1 LETQDLRVVTYSR
14 NVFIPVTNMCR
25 NHCGYCG
32 FRRRPDDPQS
42 YIIQPSR
49 VEEILKRGA
58 QSGCTEALFTFGER
72 PDENPGYLR
81 RLNAIGYDRTLDYLL
96 DLCNIAIKMGLLPH
110 CNPGVLSYEELALLK
125 PLNASMGLMLETTAH
140 LQAHEDS
147 PGKVPEKRIE
157 SIENAGKLKIPFTT
171 GLLVGIGET
180 RADRMESLRIIT
192 ELHRQSGH
200 IQEVI
205 IQNFTPK
212 PGTSMSGHEPPSFED
227 MLWTVEHAR
236 EILPGD
242 VAVQVPPNLISPGM
256 LIKHG
261 ASDLGGISPVTI
273 DHINPEHEWPAVEQ
287 LEKKVGKDVILRE
300 RLPIY
305 PQYIKQGWYS
315 EDIRS
320 LINQLAGDDGYRK
333 SKNGGAEYT
342 GLHRPYSSG

>member
-1 LETQDLRVVTYSR
+1 METQNLRVVTYSK

-32 FRRRPDDPQS
+32 FRRSPDDPQA
-42 YIIQPSR
+42 YIMQPAR
-49 VEEILKRGA
+49 IEEILRSGA

-72 PDENPGYLR
+72 PDEDAGYLR
-81 RLNAIGYDRTLDYLL
+81 RLKAIGYDRTLDYLL
-96 DLCNIAIKMGLLPH
+96 DLCRMAIKVGLLPH
-110 CNPGVLSYEELALLK
+110 CNPGVLSYAELALLK

-157 SIENAGKLKIPFTT
+157 SIANAGKLKIPFTT

-180 RADRMESLRIIT
+180 EDDRIKSL
-192 ELHRQSGH
+192 ELIARLHLKCGH

-212 PGTSMSGHEPPSFED
+212 PGTAMEHHPPPKIDE
-227 MLWTVEHAR
+227 MIRTVELAR
-236 EILPGD
+236 EILPDD
-242 VAVQVPPNLISPGM
+242 VAVQVPPNLISPGV
-256 LIKHG
+256 LIEHG

-287 LEKKVGKDVILRE
+287 LEQKVGRDVVLRE

-305 PQYIKQGWYS
+305 PQYIKQGWFS

-320 LINQLAGDDGYRK
+320 LIQHLAGDDGYRK
-333 SKNGGAEYT
+333 VKKWLS
-342 GLHRPYSSG
+342 

>member
-1 LETQDLRVVTYSR
+1 
-14 NVFIPVTNMCR
+14 MCR

-32 FRRRPDDPQS
+32 FRRSPDDPQA
-42 YIIQPSR
+42 YIMQPAR
-49 VEEILKRGA
+49 VEEILKSGA

-72 PDENPGYLR
+72 PDEDAGYLR
-81 RLNAIGYDRTLDYLL
+81 RLKAIGYDRTLDYLL
-96 DLCNIAIKMGLLPH
+96 DLCHIAIETGLLPH

-157 SIENAGKLKIPFTT
+157 SIANAGKLKIPFTT

-180 RADRMESLRIIT
+180 EDDRIKSLELIVR
-192 ELHRQSGH
+192 LHRNYGH

-212 PGTSMSGHEPPSFED
+212 PGTAMENHPPPKIDE
-227 MLWTVEHAR
+227 MIWTVELAR
-236 EILPGD
+236 KILPDD

-256 LIKHG
+256 LIEHG
-261 ASDLGGISPVTI
+261 ATDLGGISPVTI

-287 LEKKVGKDVILRE
+287 LEQKVGRDVVLRE

-305 PQYIKQGWYS
+305 PQYIEQGWFS
-315 EDIRS
+315 EEIRS
-320 LINQLAGDDGYRK
+320 LIQHLAGDDGYRK
-333 SKNGGAEYT
+333 VKKWLS
-342 GLHRPYSSG
+342 

>member
-1 LETQDLRVVTYSR
+1 MEIQHSRVVTYSK

-32 FRRRPDDPQS
+32 FRRSPDDPQA
-42 YIIQPSR
+42 YIMQPAR
-49 VEEILKRGA
+49 IEEILKRGA

-72 PDENPGYLR
+72 PDEDAGYLR
-81 RLNAIGYDRTLDYLL
+81 RLKAIGYDRTLDYLL
-96 DLCNIAIKMGLLPH
+96 DLCRMAIKMGLLPH
-110 CNPGVLSYEELALLK
+110 CNPGVLSYAELALLK

-140 LQAHEDS
+140 LQAHEDC

-157 SIENAGKLKIPFTT
+157 SIANAGKLKIPFTT

-180 RADRMESLRIIT
+180 ENDRVKSLKTIAG
-192 ELHRQSGH
+192 LHREFGH

-212 PGTSMSGHEPPSFED
+212 PGTAMEHHPPPSIDE
-227 MLWTVEHAR
+227 MIRTVEHAR

-242 VAVQVPPNLISPGM
+242 VAVQVPPNLISPGV
-256 LIKHG
+256 LIEHG

-287 LEKKVGKDVILRE
+287 LGQNVGRDIVLRE

-305 PQYIKQGWYS
+305 PQYIKQGWFS
-315 EDIRS
+315 DEIRPLVQHLVS
-320 LINQLAGDDGYRK
+320 DDGYRK
-333 SKNGGAEYT
+333 VEKC
-342 GLHRPYSSG
+342 

>member
-1 LETQDLRVVTYSR
+1 METQHSRMVTYSK

-32 FRRRPDDPQS
+32 FRRSPDDPQA
-42 YIIQPSR
+42 YIMQPAR
-49 VEEILKRGA
+49 IEEILKSGA

-72 PDENPGYLR
+72 PDEDAGYLR
-81 RLNAIGYDRTLDYLL
+81 RLKAIGYDHTLDYLP
-96 DLCNIAIKMGLLPH
+96 DLCRMAIETGLLPH

-147 PGKVPEKRIE
+147 PGKVPEKRIG
-157 SIENAGKLKIPFTT
+157 SIANAGKLKIPFTT

-180 RADRMESLRIIT
+180 EDDRIKSLELIAR
-192 ELHRQSGH
+192 LHRKYGH

-212 PGTSMSGHEPPSFED
+212 PGTAMEHHPPPKIDE
-227 MLWTVEHAR
+227 MIRTVELAR
-236 EILPGD
+236 EILPDD
-242 VAVQVPPNLISPGM
+242 VAVQVPPNLISPRV
-256 LIKHG
+256 LIEHG
-261 ASDLGGISPVTI
+261 ATDLGGISPVTI

-287 LEKKVGKDVILRE
+287 LEQKVGRDVVLRE

-305 PQYIKQGWYS
+305 PQYIKQGWFS

-320 LINQLAGDDGYRK
+320 LIQHLVGDDGYRK
-333 SKNGGAEYT
+333 PGKWQS
-342 GLHRPYSSG
+342 

>member
-1 LETQDLRVVTYSR
+1 METQHLRVVTYSK

-32 FRRRPDDPQS
+32 FRRSPDEAQA
-42 YIIQPSR
+42 YIMQPPR
-49 VEEILKRGA
+49 IEEILKRGV

-72 PDENPGYLR
+72 PDEDAGYLSG
-81 RLNAIGYDRTLDYLL
+81 LKPIGYDRTLDYLL
-96 DLCNIAIKMGLLPH
+96 DLCRMAIDTGLLPH
-110 CNPGVLSYEELALLK
+110 CNPGVLSYAELALLK

-157 SIENAGKLKIPFTT
+157 CIANAGTLKIPFTT

-180 RADRMESLRIIT
+180 EDDRIASLELIAC
-192 ELHRQSGH
+192 LHRKYGH

-212 PGTSMSGHEPPSFED
+212 PGTAMEHHPPPSINE
-227 MLWTVEHAR
+227 MIRTVELAR

-242 VAVQVPPNLISPGM
+242 VAVQVPPNLISPGV
-256 LIKHG
+256 LIEHG
-261 ASDLGGISPVTI
+261 ATDLGGISPVTI

-287 LEKKVGKDVILRE
+287 LEQKVGRDVVLRE

-305 PQYIKQGWYS
+305 PQYIKQGWFS
-315 EDIRS
+315 DEIRS
-320 LINQLAGDDGYRK
+320 LIQHLAGDDGYRK
-333 SKNGGAEYT
+333 SGKW
-342 GLHRPYSSG
+342 RS

>member
-1 LETQDLRVVTYSR
+1 METQNLRVVTYSK

-32 FRRRPDDPQS
+32 FRRSPDDPQA
-42 YIIQPSR
+42 YIMQPVR
-49 VEEILKRGA
+49 IEEILKGGV

-72 PDENPGYLR
+72 PDEDAGYLR
-81 RLNAIGYDRTLDYLL
+81 QLKAIGYDRTLDYLL
-96 DLCNIAIKMGLLPH
+96 DLCRMAIKVGLLPH
-110 CNPGVLSYEELALLK
+110 CNPGVLSYAELELLK

-157 SIENAGKLKIPFTT
+157 SIANAGKLKIPFTT

-180 RADRMESLRIIT
+180 GDDRVKSI
-192 ELHRQSGH
+192 ELIARMHWKYGH

-212 PGTSMSGHEPPSFED
+212 PGTAMEHHPPPKIDE
-227 MLWTVEHAR
+227 MIRTVELAR
-236 EILPGD
+236 EILPDD
-242 VAVQVPPNLISPGM
+242 VAVQVPPNLISPRV
-256 LIKHG
+256 LIEHG
-261 ASDLGGISPVTI
+261 ATDLGGISPVTI

-287 LEKKVGKDVILRE
+287 LEQKVGRDVDLRE

-305 PQYIKQGWYS
+305 PQYIKQGWFS
-315 EDIRS
+315 EEIRS
-320 LINQLAGDDGYRK
+320 LIQHLAGDDGYRK
-333 SKNGGAEYT
+333 VKKWLS
-342 GLHRPYSSG
+342 

>member
-1 LETQDLRVVTYSR
+1 MEIQHSRVVTYSK

-32 FRRRPDDPQS
+32 FRRSPDDPQA
-42 YIIQPSR
+42 YIMQPAR
-49 VEEILKRGA
+49 IEGILKRGA

-72 PDENPGYLR
+72 PDEDAGYLR
-81 RLNAIGYDRTLDYLL
+81 RLKAIGYDRTLDYLL
-96 DLCNIAIKMGLLPH
+96 DLCRMAIETGLLPH
-110 CNPGVLSYEELALLK
+110 CNPGVLSYAELALLK

-140 LQAHEDS
+140 LQAHEDC

-157 SIENAGKLKIPFTT
+157 SIANAGKLKIPFTT

-180 RADRMESLRIIT
+180 ENDRVKSLKTIAG
-192 ELHRQSGH
+192 LHREFGH

-212 PGTSMSGHEPPSFED
+212 PGTAMEHHLPPSIDE
-227 MLWTVEHAR
+227 MIRTVEHAR

-242 VAVQVPPNLISPGM
+242 VAVQVPPNLIPPGV
-256 LIKHG
+256 LIEHG

-287 LEKKVGKDVILRE
+287 LGQNVGRDIVLRE

-305 PQYIKQGWYS
+305 PQYIKQGWFS
-315 EDIRS
+315 DEIRP
-320 LINQLAGDDGYRK
+320 LVQHLAGDDGYKKPGKWR
-333 SKNGGAEYT
+333 S
-342 GLHRPYSSG
+342 

>member
-1 LETQDLRVVTYSR
+1 MRVVTYSK

-32 FRRRPDDPQS
+32 FRRSPDDPQA
-42 YIIQPSR
+42 YIMQPVR
-49 VEEILKRGA
+49 IEEILKGGV

-72 PDENPGYLR
+72 PDEDAGYLR
-81 RLNAIGYDRTLDYLL
+81 QLKAIGYDRTLDYLL
-96 DLCNIAIKMGLLPH
+96 DLCRMAIKVGLLPH
-110 CNPGVLSYEELALLK
+110 CNPGVLSYTELALLK

-157 SIENAGKLKIPFTT
+157 SIANAGKLKIPFTT

-180 RADRMESLRIIT
+180 GDDRVKSI
-192 ELHRQSGH
+192 ELIARMHWKYGH

-212 PGTSMSGHEPPSFED
+212 PGTAMEHHPPPKIDE
-227 MLWTVEHAR
+227 MIRTVELAR
-236 EILPGD
+236 EILPDD
-242 VAVQVPPNLISPGM
+242 VAVQVPPNLISPRV
-256 LIKHG
+256 LIEHG
-261 ASDLGGISPVTI
+261 ATDLGGISPVTI

-287 LEKKVGKDVILRE
+287 LEQKVGRDVDLRE

-305 PQYIKQGWYS
+305 PQYIKQGWFS
-315 EDIRS
+315 EEIRS
-320 LINQLAGDDGYRK
+320 LIQHLAGDDGYRK
-333 SKNGGAEYT
+333 VKKWLS
-342 GLHRPYSSG
+342 

>member
-1 LETQDLRVVTYSR
+1 MVTYSK

-32 FRRRPDDPQS
+32 FRRSPDEAQA
-42 YIIQPSR
+42 YIMQPAQI
-49 VEEILKRGA
+49 EEILEKGV
-58 QSGCTEALFTFGER
+58 QSGCTEALFTFGEQ
-72 PDENPGYLR
+72 PDEDAGYLR
-81 RLNAIGYDRTLDYLL
+81 RLTAIGYDRTLDYLL
-96 DLCNIAIKMGLLPH
+96 DLCRMAIKMGLLPH
-110 CNPGVLSYEELALLK
+110 CNPGVLTYDELALLK

-140 LQAHEDS
+140 LQAHKDS

-157 SIENAGKLKIPFTT
+157 SIANAGKLKIPFTT

-180 RADRMESLRIIT
+180 RADRLESLKIIT
-192 ELHRQSGH
+192 EVHRQSGH

-212 PGTSMSGHEPPSFED
+212 PGTPMSGHEPPSFED

-236 EILPGD
+236 KILPRD
-242 VAVQVPPNLISPGM
+242 VAVQVPPNLISPRV
-256 LIKHG
+256 LIEHG

-287 LEKKVGKDVILRE
+287 LEQKVGRDVVLRE

-305 PQYIKQGWYS
+305 PQYINQGWFS
-315 EDIRS
+315 DEIRP
-320 LINQLAGDDGYRK
+320 LIQHLAGNEGYRK
-333 SKNGGAEYT
+333 NGKWQ
-342 GLHRPYSSG
+342 S

>member
-1 LETQDLRVVTYSR
+1 MVTYSK

-32 FRRRPDDPQS
+32 FRRSPDDPQA
-42 YIIQPSR
+42 YIMQPVR
-49 VEEILKRGA
+49 IEEILKSGA

-72 PDENPGYLR
+72 PDEDAGYLR
-81 RLNAIGYDRTLDYLL
+81 RLKAIGYDRTLDYLL
-96 DLCNIAIKMGLLPH
+96 DLCRMAIKMGLLPH

-147 PGKVPEKRIE
+147 PGKVPKKRIE
-157 SIENAGKLKIPFTT
+157 SIANAGKLKIPFTT

-180 RADRMESLRIIT
+180 EDDRIKSLELIAR
-192 ELHRQSGH
+192 LHRKYGH

-212 PGTSMSGHEPPSFED
+212 PGTAMEHHPPPKIDE
-227 MLWTVEHAR
+227 MIRTVELAR
-236 EILPGD
+236 EILPDD

-256 LIKHG
+256 LIEHG
-261 ASDLGGISPVTI
+261 ATDLGGISPVTI

-287 LEKKVGKDVILRE
+287 LEQKVGMDVVLRE

-305 PQYIKQGWYS
+305 PQYIKQGWFS
-315 EDIRS
+315 EEIRS
-320 LINQLAGDDGYRK
+320 LIQHLAGDDGYRK
-333 SKNGGAEYT
+333 PGKWQS
-342 GLHRPYSSG
+342 

>member
-1 LETQDLRVVTYSR
+1 METQQSHVVTYSK

-32 FRRRPDDPQS
+32 FRRSPDEAQA
-42 YIIQPSR
+42 YILQPAQI
-49 VEEILKRGA
+49 EEIVKRGV

-72 PDENPGYLR
+72 PDEDAGYLR
-81 RLNAIGYDRTLDYLL
+81 RLTAIGYDRTLDYLL
-96 DLCNIAIKMGLLPH
+96 DLCRMAIKMGLLPH
-110 CNPGVLSYEELALLK
+110 CNPGVLTYDELALLK

-157 SIENAGKLKIPFTT
+157 SIANAGKLKIPFTT

-180 RADRMESLRIIT
+180 EDDRIKSLELIAR
-192 ELHRQSGH
+192 LHRKYGH

-212 PGTSMSGHEPPSFED
+212 PGTAMEHHPPPSIDE
-227 MLWTVEHAR
+227 MIRTVELAR
-236 EILPGD
+236 EMLPDD

-261 ASDLGGISPVTI
+261 ATDLGGISPVTI

-287 LEKKVGKDVILRE
+287 LEQKVGSDVVLRE

-305 PQYIKQGWYS
+305 PQYIRQGWFS
-315 EDIRS
+315 EDIRP
-320 LINQLAGDDGYRK
+320 LIQHLAGDDGYKK
-333 SKNGGAEYT
+333 SGKW
-342 GLHRPYSSG
+342 RS